1 MTAGKI
7 EMERFFQPSVL
18 LTLLLAVVAGLLAP
32 IYNEKPRLFVKQT
45 QIQQKQKSE
54 QQEDLARSLYNHN
67 LANPDSNK
75 FREDWFEQIP
85 DNTVLKFLPEGFEK
99 LTCVSSGLLK
109 VPNLSVNIVPR
120 GLDNLPVGDKKA
132 IFIRFMLPLI
142 LNANQEIWEQREI
155 LKVAKNVSDHKTVM
169 NIAKMYKIDAE
180 EVSISEL
187 LILANE
193 RVLPVPTSLALA
205 QAAIESGWGTSR
217 FSIQGNALFGQWSWS
232 SESGLKPLEAS
243 NSKAVVRSFPDLQSS
258 VTSYMKNLNTHFA
271 YQEFRELRN
280 SYISKGKWPNGLDLA
295 SAMHPY
301 AEIGEHYVDSLKN
314 IIMQNDLVR
323 FDYSELVNLQEI
335 ACQASANVRFQLA

>member
-1 MTAGKI
+1 
-7 EMERFFQPSVL
+7 MEEES
-18 LTLLLAVVAGLLAP
+18 
-32 IYNEKPRLFVKQT
+32 
-45 QIQQKQKSE
+45 
-54 QQEDLARSLYNHN
+54 ARSLYDYK
-67 LANPDSNK
+67 LANPVSKK
-75 FREDWFEQIP
+75 FSEDWFELVSN
-85 DNTVLKFLPEGFEK
+85 DTVLDFLPSGFQK
-99 LTCVSSGLLK
+99 FSYGTSGLLK
-109 VPNLSVNIVPR
+109 VPNLFVTIVPR
-120 GLDNLPVGDKKA
+120 GLDTLPVGDKKA

-142 LNANQEIWEQREI
+142 LNANQEIWDQRKI
-155 LKVAKNVSDHKTVM
+155 LKIAKNTADYQTII
-169 NIAKMYKIDAE
+169 NIAKMYQINTDAVNID
-180 EVSISEL
+180 EL
-187 LILANE
+187 LRLANE
-193 RVLPVPTSLALA
+193 RVLPVPTSLVLA